1 LALSPYLLS
10 WILFFAL
17 AIGWQWREGLHRHQ
31 EVKLRSRIGY
41 GAFVSTGFLL
51 FWLLNPE
58 LRPTDF
64 TLSLIAGTV
73 WTILFLPYSIRRLRN
88 GIQGNV
94 MRYPRRSRWYYAL
107 ALVVPVLLF
116 AFDPIRL
123 IIRFNW
129 FLLGLLLAWCLS
141 SIFEYIYV
149 LRLESRLGTPI
160 TEQQS

>member
-1 LALSPYLLS
+1 L
-10 WILFFAL
+10 ILFFAL

-31 EVKLRSRIGY
+31 GVKLRSRIAY

-64 TLSLIAGTV
+64 TLSLIAGTALTV
-73 WTILFLPYSIRRLRN
+73 LSLPYSIRRLRN

-107 ALVVPVLLF
+107 ALVIPVLLF
-116 AFDPIRL
+116 GFDPIRL

-129 FLLGLLLAWCLS
+129 FVLGLLLPWCIS
-141 SIFEYIYV
+141 SI
-149 LRLESRLGTPI
+149 
-160 TEQQS
+160 